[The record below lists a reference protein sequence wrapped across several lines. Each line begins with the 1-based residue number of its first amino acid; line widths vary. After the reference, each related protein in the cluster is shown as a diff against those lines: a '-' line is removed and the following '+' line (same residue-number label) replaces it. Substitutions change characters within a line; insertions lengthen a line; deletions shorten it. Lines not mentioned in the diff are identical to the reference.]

1 MASIFVPA
9 SCWTARLGRKEAVIR
24 ARRMPG
30 VRWSWRR
37 SRSAVVPVDARAT
50 ATRPHVISRSSSRRD
65 SGIIRRARMMS
76 PGVIREMEAI
86 RLMSLARRLRV
97 SLPLALLAATILL
110 SCHTLAV
117 LQQSAT
123 DSEDADVL
131 PRVLL
136 QAWIPCS
143 HLYGPPL
150 LLALQPCDRLGT
162 LWAAVGFA
170 SVCAYAAI
178 MQIVSW
184 PSVVHAFNTTRAAL
198 LLCTLLFWGTLF
210 LRYGPAQ
217 AVRSLWQRDVRWAL
231 KPRATLENLWLCWRG
246 STITFSAID
255 VALAMAAV
263 IYQWVDGTESQRP
276 RLRPFTEAR
285 E

>member
-1 MASIFVPA
+1 MA
-9 SCWTARLGRKEAVIR
+9 
-24 ARRMPG
+24 
-30 VRWSWRR
+30 
-37 SRSAVVPVDARAT
+37 
-50 ATRPHVISRSSSRRD
+50 
-65 SGIIRRARMMS
+65 
-76 PGVIREMEAI
+76 
-86 RLMSLARRLRV
+86 LARRLRV

-110 SCHTLAV
+110 SRHTLAA

-123 DSEDADVL
+123 DGDDADVL

-143 HLYGPPL
+143 YLYGPPL

-162 LWAAVGFA
+162 LWAAVVFA

-210 LRYGPAQ
+210 LRYCTARLCCWPC
-217 AVRSLWQRDVRWAL
+217 S
-231 KPRATLENLWLCWRG
+231 RATALEPCGLP
-246 STITFSAID
+246 SASPPS
-255 VALAMAAV
+255 VRTR
-263 IYQWVDGTESQRP
+263 QSCR
-276 RLRPFTEAR
+276 
-285 E
+285 